1 MAKESIGFVG
11 VGRMGVRMVRRLIQA
26 GYPVTIY
33 DTSADAMAPLLEL
46 GAKRADSPA
55 AR

>member
-33 DTSADAMAPLLEL
+33 DTSVTRWRLWW
-46 GAKRADSPA
+46 S
-55 AR
+55 